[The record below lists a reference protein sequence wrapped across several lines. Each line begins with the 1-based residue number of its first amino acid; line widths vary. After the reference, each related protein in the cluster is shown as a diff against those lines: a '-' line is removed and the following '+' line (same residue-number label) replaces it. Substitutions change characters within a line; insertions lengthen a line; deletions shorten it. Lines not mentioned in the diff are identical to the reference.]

1 MTAPARTINSKQDR
15 SMLCKIVKFWP
26 YHPNFI
32 AEIEIHQTR
41 QCFFS
46 LLLSGFVELMWI
58 VSSVSCSPSASRLGM
73 LCAVVMPVYLIN
85 CCLPNTSKR
94 SGHSPLCSG
103 INKAFSTKGLS
114 LTQSFLFFRFS
125 VNPRAGCRSGISD
138 ILRWLVPWW
147 RLPFRSP
154 WNQGD
159 RKSDF
164 FPILK
169 FGEVQN
175 QFVNLLVITS
185 NTVHMF
191 LI

>member
-46 LLLSGFVELMWI
+46 LLLSGFVEL

-138 ILRWLVPWW
+138 ILRWLVPWCHVQ
-147 RLPFRSP
+147 SH
-154 WNQGD
+154 WNQI
-159 RKSDF
+159 SSLF
-164 FPILK
+164 LNLVK
-169 FGEVQN
+169 FKT
-175 QFVNLLVITS
+175 NLWICL
-185 NTVHMF
+185 
-191 LI
+191 